1 VISGAKQFVFFLFS
15 CSDFFIPPFS
25 FLIYLYSLIL
35 ISLIHLK
42 WIQLGDTNLYLK
54 ALQRQRSA
62 TELEGTWHASR
73 THVAVLAL
81 RLRNTSNLPREC
93 RQDPAKLWPR
103 HSTGKSPT
111 ASTRATA
118 FRANAWP
125 YRHARLHRQSWSSV
139 SVRIC
144 LKWGRLA
151 PIISSVRLKVTFP
164 SVARR
169 RFFSTPVERCVVREQ
184 WQTSSSFPSLP
195 RQI

>member
-1 VISGAKQFVFFLFS
+1 MRDGEPEREELVHATDECMCDKGVIGEEV
-15 CSDFFIPPFS
+15 
-25 FLIYLYSLIL
+25 
-35 ISLIHLK
+35 
-42 WIQLGDTNLYLK
+42 
-54 ALQRQRSA
+54 
-62 TELEGTWHASR
+62 E
-73 THVAVLAL
+73 HVRV
-81 RLRNTSNLPREC
+81 
-93 RQDPAKLWPR
+93 K
-103 HSTGKSPT
+103 
-111 ASTRATA
+111 STRMRQSRRKYDQGNGAHRPEINACDMNQAHSRVHCFHLA